1 MPAQVN
7 APGEPP
13 ENLRHSIPPILS
25 CPVRDIQTEEGA
37 AALSHACASQIP
49 GPLVEAGGA
58 WAVDHGADA
67 PAPLEDPEGNEFTL
81 EAEISD
87 AEATEPRTLVETE
100 RQTDRPQRAKD
111 IDEPSTLKVAGT
123 WRSEEVSPGTF
134 ERRAADAAA
143 AAATLE
149 SDASKGDPTVIAT
162 HADDCTVVATFL
174 HLADS
179 LKAAGLSWPYYMQ
192 GTEIKLDPEARITH
206 LSQHAYIDATLRRP
220 HPDIF
225 KPLRTLIDDTAA
237 DALTTALH
245 SAKVK
250 YFTASLDCA

>member
-1 MPAQVN
+1 MYKQKK
-7 APGEPP
+7 APQH
-13 ENLRHSIPPILS
+13 LAT
-25 CPVRDIQTEEGA
+25 QM
-37 AALSHACASQIP
+37 P
-49 GPLVEAGGA
+49 GPSVEAGGA
-58 WAVDHGADA
+58 WAVEHGADA

-81 EAEISD
+81 EEETSD
-87 AEATEPRTLVETE
+87 AEATEPRMLVEAE

-123 WRSEEVSPGTF
+123 WRSEEVSPGSF
-134 ERRAADAAA
+134 ERRTADTAA

-149 SDASKGDPTVIAT
+149 SDASKGDPTVIAM

-179 LKAAGLSWPYYMQ
+179 LKATGLSWPYYMQ
-192 GTEIKLDPEARITH
+192 GIEIKLDPEAHITH
-206 LSQHAYIDATLRRP
+206 ISQHVYIDATLHRL

-237 DALTTALH
+237 DALMTALH
-245 SAKVK
+245 SAKVNISTPVR
-250 YFTASLDCA
+250 TARRMRGSVAECRVGAQPGAALR